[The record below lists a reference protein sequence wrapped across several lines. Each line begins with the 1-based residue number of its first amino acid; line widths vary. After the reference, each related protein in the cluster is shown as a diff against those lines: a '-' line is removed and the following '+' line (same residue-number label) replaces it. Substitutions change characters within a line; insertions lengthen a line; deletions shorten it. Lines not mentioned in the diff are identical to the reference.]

1 MIVYGRINVYRKGKK
16 QNCLSCLV
24 NRVDYVLN
32 EHMLMLLYVNRLAII
47 QSIRIASQRR
57 NWCVSCNDNS
67 REFGILIDF
76 AVLIVIV
83 EEETKFMYDDVVC
96 NDIDLLARVTHTGN
110 AAFAYFSSSS
120 SQLRRILREQTAQT
134 VHCIWIG

>member
-1 MIVYGRINVYRKGKK
+1 
-16 QNCLSCLV
+16 
-24 NRVDYVLN
+24 
-32 EHMLMLLYVNRLAII
+32 MLILLHVNRLAII
-47 QSIRIASQRR
+47 QSIRIASHRR
-57 NWCVSCNDNS
+57 NWCVSCN

-96 NDIDLLARVTHTGN
+96 NVIDLLARVTHTGN

-120 SQLRRILREQTAQT
+120 QLRRILREQTAQT
-134 VHCIWIG
+134 VHCFRIG